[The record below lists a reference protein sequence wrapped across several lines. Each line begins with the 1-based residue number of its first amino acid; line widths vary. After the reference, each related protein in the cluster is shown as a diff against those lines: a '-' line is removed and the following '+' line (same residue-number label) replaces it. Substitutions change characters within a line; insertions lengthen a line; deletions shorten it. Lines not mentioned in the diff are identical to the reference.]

1 MSEQEEDVFTDINPP
16 SPHFFYMMR
25 CVPTSAGTCSMEYEV
40 YRHKEASDEDFEHI
54 DSFFKRVLDEDK
66 HLCNA
71 AQKNLNAGVFVNGQL
86 HPHLESAPLFF
97 QNTVRSLLRGH
108 RDQERKQGG
117 EIWPAR
123 QHSAGQATAEDIA
136 FCSGL
141 TCSSETSGVMEW

>member
-1 MSEQEEDVFTDINPP
+1 
-16 SPHFFYMMR
+16 
-25 CVPTSAGTCSMEYEV
+25 MEYEV
-40 YRHKEASDEDFEHI
+40 YRHQEASDEDFEYI

-97 QNTVRSLLRGH
+97 QNTVRTLLKTH
-108 RDQERKQGG
+108 RDEERKERK

-123 QHSAGQATAEDIA
+123 QHSAGRVTAEDIA

-141 TCSSETSGVMEW
+141 ACSGEGSGELEW

>member
-1 MSEQEEDVFTDINPP
+1 
-16 SPHFFYMMR
+16 
-25 CVPTSAGTCSMEYEV
+25 MEYEV
-40 YRHKEASDEDFEHI
+40 YRHKQASDEDFEHI

-86 HPHLESAPLFF
+86 HPKLENAPLFF
-97 QNTVRSLLRGH
+97 QSTVRSLLTRH
-108 RDQERKQGG
+108 RDEERQEGG

-123 QHSAGQATAEDIA
+123 QHSAGQATAEDID

-141 TCSSETSGVMEW
+141 ACSSDGSGELDW

>member
-1 MSEQEEDVFTDINPP
+1 
-16 SPHFFYMMR
+16 
-25 CVPTSAGTCSMEYEV
+25 MEYEV

-71 AQKNLNAGVFVNGQL
+71 AQRNLNSGVFVNGQL
-86 HPHLESAPLFF
+86 HPDLESAPLFF
-97 QNTVRSLLRGH
+97 QNTVRGLLIAH
-108 RDQERKQGG
+108 RDQEKREKV

-123 QHSAGQATAEDIA
+123 QSSAGSATAEDIE

-141 TCSSETSGVMEW
+141 SCGEGSSSLEW